1 MNHYHLSIEI
11 IDILMQHAITIITVD
26 LPVVISTDV
35 AAILDPHKRHTG
47 LDRRGWDGDLNEFL
61 SYDGHAS
68 CFHGI
73 FGLTRATRNY
83 NATLFRFALRRH
95 SSNSKIVKT
104 EYSVERV
111 RGFLYDSFIK
121 EAPIIMLFLKY
132 VQQISL
138 YDNDQLVY
146 KVSLE
151 PSQMYAIKHEREA
164 LIKLVESGFHTCSL
178 RVYSMTIIT
187 EDDQLGQTPTQSY
200 HWLVMNM
207 IGSTDHDILQLSH
220 ELEILP
226 WVGMATPLPRM
237 ATISNLALPFCN
249 TSNITSCVQQLQPGL
264 RKVAM
269 SLPWCEE
276 AQGHSEG
283 HVFCFLPLPNTTHLP
298 INIHGYFAVSD
309 NRRSIEWPASD
320 NKSQKALWNKAL
332 LEKHVAP
339 LYSILLA
346 CRTQLVKYAGTP
358 LPVLGSEGKITD
370 PYAAWPLISRVRYQP
385 IWNELVKPAL
395 HGAINVPLL
404 WSPANNGRWVCLNEA
419 YYLPVSPT
427 FPLGEVAIEVL
438 IRANMPVVS
447 LPNDVRETLVEC
459 GQHLTMSQ
467 RSVQP
472 TLVRQ
477 ALRMMPPLSFNDK
490 DSLQSLLECVLYDIT
505 QYNYNELVNLKLLP
519 LNTSNFRVEV
529 FKQKACTNEECV
541 FVSDYQ
547 SNNVL
552 KFLPGVES
560 QIMDT
565 SLCLSVQSKMV
576 ELAQRQV
583 LQLRILSPQVISS
596 YLLPKSIKS
605 WCPSYRLHQP
615 ITWCPG
621 RNGHPSGEWISDV
634 WTWLSRH
641 QTTLPSVVGLPV
653 VPQQLLNST
662 INSNV
667 TLLPLPVAYSGS
679 YFVEKDGEET
689 LLANLLRKMH
699 ATVISYNISIFS
711 HPSISQYILQINIHT
726 VLQYINNAGI
736 SVISSLNNDEK
747 SYLRVLV
754 AQYYYSSR
762 AISFDELISQLPI
775 FEVGIGANPVQ
786 LVSLHFRS
794 YVLPET
800 HIEFDPSLRYPPNI
814 LSNKE
819 PVVVKLINKLGYG
832 CQNNE
837 TLFISSILP
846 FALKQCKASSCWSN
860 GDELIVWMLNKMN
873 SPPKSLLKVLQSEP
887 FIRTKANPAVYK
899 TASQLY
905 NIKDEQFERLY
916 DSSVDPV
923 FPDDIYWKKD
933 VMSKLMRLGIV
944 SWSSL
949 MNDPPSLVSF
959 MKERAES
966 VQLLRGDAA
975 IQRSCYIL
983 ELIATNPRLID
994 VLMSELQSV
1003 RFLAVER
1010 SPPEDYPSFL
1020 QWAGAGKKGSFD
1032 APCNICHHNTNLYI
1046 IGSVLPVLSSY
1057 YIRNQVVCPP
1067 KVHGYF
1073 YSPSIE
1079 DVIKQFQ
1086 ILVNSVTRPITNV
1099 SEADKVSQLIH
1110 NIYSYLNTH
1119 YSEVNPSTLPT
1130 KWIWW
1135 PNEQGHYMF
1144 MPTSSFVWRS
1154 PLPLNPL
1161 VHTVSSDLKL
1171 SVYGNLFARAGMR
1184 KTLSLPEIVD
1194 TLRAISLKFP
1204 IGQLP
1209 DCYLKMAI
1217 KIVKYLE
1224 ENKYESSGDVLLPT
1238 TENRL
1243 CPAKDCTY
1251 DDREWIKQRVGAG
1264 VRKYRFVHGEIPP
1277 ITARYFGVKPLSKR
1291 IAPSEKLKLT
1301 YTKAGQ
1307 KERVTQRIS
1316 GIVKDYSGN
1325 IDVFKELIQNADDAG
1340 ATEIKLLL
1348 DWRTHGKEYLFE
1360 QEMEHWQG
1368 PAVVAYNNATFSDQD
1383 FDNICELAAETK
1395 MKDPMKTGRFGV
1407 GFCASYSLTDVPSFV
1422 SRHFITIFDPHT
1434 KYLGDRVSHNEPGI
1448 RINLV
1453 EEKEG
1458 LAVFEDH
1465 FSPFNGLFGCNIF
1478 QLSGGGFNGTI
1489 FRFPLRMSGF
1499 PRSEISNE
1507 HYDRY
1512 AIEKLMKDLQ
1522 KEASSLLLF
1531 LKHIT
1536 SLEVLILEEGVK
1548 SPKEM
1553 KVQFHIQKE
1562 SSDHQLRIQLMRNP
1576 HLNQK
1581 PVCSTC
1587 SIKVVDNVNCKDHM
1601 CQYLIGSA
1609 LSTTTEAKPG
1619 LVPVAELAI
1628 SVSNDCPQSLENDG
1642 HLFCF
1647 LPLPLGSYLPFHVN
1661 GFFDVGKDRRGLKE
1675 AQNSPEYEWNRSLIQ
1690 NSLPLALEHALST
1703 LCKQMNLLNNDAKEA
1718 CLKQYYSLWPGEFTA
1733 TTGTGRQNWI
1743 TQVFSQSVKQVLSN
1757 SNEKLVWS
1765 EINGGKWV
1773 SPQSAFLFIGD
1784 YYLPEE
1790 IRREAIQLLLSHSYS
1805 IVKCPHHIHQ
1815 LLKASL
1821 NKTCLFNYE
1830 RFFKEI
1836 FLPNIS
1842 TIDVSIRNKHL
1853 LFVLTKLYEE
1863 NNSLWKNF
1871 NWAIQPLKSTSC
1883 IPVDISGQLVR
1894 PEELIDTRY
1903 TPIAKLYDPEEGR
1916 FPDQNYQKTGV
1927 MSILTKMGMITGEL
1941 PIEELTN
1948 RAQIVDVIGANDETK
1963 AIEKMISLLE
1973 YIDYIEK
1980 QSVQSRFLKPSTKV
1994 IDKRKE
2000 RITALANVPFLRA
2013 ASKPAEISIPWC
2025 TTEESFLM
2033 PLQLLSPQ
2041 HFALVFS
2048 KRPLFDLPV
2057 TDNSIEV
2064 EKVVE
2069 YLGID
2074 DNKPTVD
2081 DVLDH
2086 LCCLIEHFNDQMLD
2100 EKTIEFLEKEKIFPS
2115 IYEFLQSQ
2123 TDKEAIKSRLS
2134 SMNCIWQNGM
2144 LLSPKQVLHSWEDKQ
2159 YYPYL
2164 CSLSD
2169 SNLKYAEFF
2178 EVVGVMREATLEHL
2192 LGVLNSIKE
2201 VYQEQALPDKLLEF
2215 VIAVSKH
2222 ISRKISSNS
2231 ESTVLIPDQMGVLR
2245 LSSEMTCDGNLEE
2258 RIANLPVFDK
2268 SKLKKSYSVHE
2279 SIPRKLAI
2287 ELGAYPILEHL
2298 IKDLE
2303 DEMFLD
2309 GIDYG
2314 PHEEIVDRLNGIL
2327 KKYPADMSIFREF
2340 IQNADDAQATEIV
2353 FVLDHRVNHPDSSL
2367 LSDAPEWKKLQSK
2380 PALCIYNNRPF
2391 SEEDVEGISRLGR
2404 GGKGDTPNTI
2414 GQFGIGFNVAYHLT
2428 DCPSFVSYD
2437 SQGSPKDYCILDPL
2451 RKYCPNV
2458 SKHKNNKPG
2467 RRWKNKEQ
2475 RLEQMSD
2482 QFEPYLNNCFSKFK
2496 SIVPSC
2502 IADQTQGYSVFRL
2515 PLIRWRPPFYET
2527 TSLWLKEGRAH
2538 NSLAV
2543 QRLIKVFKDSSENML
2558 FFLKKLKHI
2567 SVFEIMSDDNC
2578 IHHFTTDASITTD
2591 SPSITTE
2598 TRGFTSS
2605 FHFLTLNH
2613 QVMSKQKKKEVFEHS
2628 NSQWLINN
2636 RLGFPVEQISHI
2648 LRIYEAAKERGLK
2661 AFGGTAIRVDGPTK
2675 GSLFC
2680 SLPMNI
2686 SSCLPVHL
2694 NGEFLVNDA
2703 RNHLSKL
2710 PGLEEWNA
2718 TITEFIIVPSYVDL
2732 ILRARSEFDGSQ
2744 KKTDWFYS
2752 LFPDITTT
2760 NQEITEASELK
2771 VGHSLY
2777 EQLLTGNQPILIDA
2791 RYDDSVNW
2799 LRPNAGFFCVS
2810 YSCKTSEGQVHTIQ
2824 GSESL
2829 KEVLLSLGMPI
2840 TNTPDYIFLC
2850 FCAVSDHA
2858 SVGLVTP
2865 EKVIQFLKE
2874 LDLEEKQNEEIIK
2887 KNIEL
2892 LLQFCIQN
2900 CSYENLVSVLRGTP
2914 ILLTQA
2920 NTLSTQT
2927 LFSSQFSHL
2936 LPHCLDKF
2944 IHPSLENSK
2953 LVGKQLKEGEAITA
2967 LPLYYVC
2974 SHIQLS
2980 DVYEPTKLSDSEVK
2994 LVQSLWK
3001 YFMLF
3006 ISVIRSHHITN
3017 YFLNKPIIP
3026 SSSGNFYPPKLGK
3039 CLFLKTNDFEVMLSV
3054 VRKLGYK
3061 ELDCSLVELSEP
3073 PYVMCDLIS
3082 RPSNCSDV
3090 ITCMQLYPPT
3100 IQPSLSFTAHEATKF
3115 ISLLNEANIPHN
3127 LISILK
3133 KLPVF
3138 QTVDDSY
3145 ITISSGCHVYIKPND
3160 VPCDGIINIKG
3171 TNEIILK
3178 VPDSMTEQ
3186 FYKKVLSEQ
3195 EYQSA
3200 RVTGP
3205 EFYIKF
3211 IIPNLDS
3218 LNDDELLAHMEHV
3231 CFQWQR
3237 YGREWNDVLIIL
3249 KSIPFICKQG
3259 ERQKACSLYDPDVK
3273 FHATFHTSE
3282 LPPEEW
3288 CKETQLKFLRE
3299 LGLQRHVDYSI
3310 WLSNAMKV
3318 SEEAIKLQRSQQTS
3332 DNLDNLIIKSET
3344 LTSLLSE
3351 FIAHAQEEIDY
3362 KNPKVQ
3368 LDNKFTRFLF
3378 EASKIQFIYCPAPC
3392 ELDRLLKIMTGM
3404 SCQNFCHFVQ
3414 FREAVY
3420 HSSANLAGL
3429 FLTILPKSC
3438 EFLKESDPVF
3448 SQLLFLREPINIKT
3462 VTQNLIKLSKAL
3474 SQTTAQVLLPTNE
3487 TSAAILKLKVMFEEH
3502 YKFLEE
3508 NLRNNNKIVKQ
3519 LKHERCILLS
3529 PDHFSFLLVQP
3540 NQLILHIPQE
3550 YNFSPFCYSAPPE
3563 LLKYGK
3569 LLKALGIQQDITPQH
3584 CIKILANIKGEM
3596 ERADKKLSDDR
3607 HFLKVCESAYKCLI
3621 ESLRSLPEQPQFSH
3635 GLTIYLPSVSLE
3647 LIESSQLVYN
3657 DVPWIATR
3665 LQKSQQLNCKFLFPP
3680 PPDKNGQKIPPPSL
3694 QVKLI
3699 SEQAIEKLHSV
3710 VKSKLNRCIDQ
3721 ELYETKKHC
3730 TNCNVVQ
3737 ALEDTFKS
3745 QEFKFGMSRLFW
3757 HKIQKHP
3764 NTDKAFRL
3772 QMQAMNHLKI
3782 FCVKE
3787 IKTVIHFDKKELPA
3801 TEDNSRLC
3809 YLIKEGTKL
3818 QLYITHKASHFR
3830 EDVFFEEVAMELN
3843 EYFDHR
3849 VGDAVNIKAILQC
3862 CPSHISLILDKRAIS
3877 PFDPKT
3883 KSLAETIT
3891 DQEIGSELP
3900 LVEKAFQPE
3909 DLLIMCNYSQGE
3921 TVIYHSL
3928 GQEGQPVFQYAK
3940 IMECPIR
3947 IKTED
3952 DEPTVEYPTVL
3963 LDNRCVK
3970 LQIGFK
3976 ENNEPVIIDASLL
3989 QVYKLLTTSQR
4000 TTLSSGQ
4007 SSSFATPLI
4016 LASLPVI
4023 EEEIYK
4029 WSEET
4034 FDYNKR
4040 FSCCSL
4046 SVLCLRITAHLH
4058 YILETRE
4065 VSSDLFLTVVKELVK
4080 IIKSKDITSHK
4091 KKTIKDVNNLVQV
4104 LTKQSIEDHQ
4114 ETRRELKPIS
4124 TPRPASPVT
4133 SIPGPIPINDS
4144 TSVNVR
4150 LNSRFPRLPPPQL
4163 HADNAQAEVPPQP
4176 KISIKDAEMWLQQA
4190 KADYLAAQDL
4200 YMCQCLKDTLHV
4212 RVRNV
4217 AEEQK
4222 QEQESD
4228 REEEEEEE
4236 EEKDNGEKEDV
4247 VVKEESDEEIEK
4259 EEEEN
4264 EEEEEEVHKKPDTQT
4279 PCKFPALVCFLS
4291 HDVVEKCIKGIMY
4304 AKCGLPTNLLE
4315 SSHLSTLCEQ
4325 LERSGHCTSQLKN
4338 VVKECVLQVNEH
4350 SNKSRYPNYQVP
4362 PCAPASIYT
4371 SLEAEEALRAAH
4383 RLIQEIKKDDELD
4396 GIIGDLENLPEQ
4408 RFSSL
4413 LSAIS
4418 VKEGKEIVSNV
4429 FESVYV
4435 HFDLVI
4441 HFNSFAILTIS
4452 TIYMLGSLAV
4462 VMDHM
4467 CYDMSINL
4475 YCFILLLYITFK

>member
-1 MNHYHLSIEI
+1 M
-11 IDILMQHAITIITVD
+11 
-26 LPVVISTDV
+26 VISTDV

-47 LDRRGWDGDLNEFL
+47 LDRRGWDGDLDKFL
-61 SYDGHAS
+61 TYKGHAS

-83 NATLFRFALRRH
+83 NATLFRFALRRYT
-95 SSNSKIVKT
+95 SNSEIVKT
-104 EYSVERV
+104 EYPVERV

-151 PSQMYAIKHEREA
+151 PSQMHAIKQEREA
-164 LIKLVESGFHTCSL
+164 LIQLAESGFHTCSL
-178 RVYSMTIIT
+178 RVCSMTIIT
-187 EDDQLGQTPTQSY
+187 EDNRPGQTPTQLY

-207 IGSTDHDILQLSH
+207 IGSTDRDILQLSQ

-226 WVGMATPLPRM
+226 WVGVAAPLPQM
-237 ATISNLALPFCN
+237 ATISNLALPSCN
-249 TSNITSCVQQLQPGL
+249 TSNISSCVQQLQPGL

-320 NKSQKALWNKAL
+320 NKSHKALWNKAL

-346 CRTQLVKYAGTP
+346 CRTHLVKYAGTP
-358 LPVLGSEGKITD
+358 LPVLSSEGKITD
-370 PYAAWPLISRVRYQP
+370 PYAAWPLISKVRYQP
-385 IWNELVKPAL
+385 IWNELVRPAVQ
-395 HGAINVPLL
+395 GAINVPLL
-404 WSPANNGRWVCLNEA
+404 WSPANNGRWVCLNKA
-419 YYLPVSPT
+419 FFLPVNPS
-427 FPLGEVAIEVL
+427 FPLGKVAIEIL
-438 IRANMPVVS
+438 IKANIPVVS

-459 GQHLTMSQ
+459 GQHFTMSQ

-477 ALRMMPPLSFNDK
+477 ALKMMPSLSFNDK
-490 DSLQSLLECVLYDIT
+490 DSLQSLLECVMYDIT

-529 FKQKACTNEECV
+529 FKQKVRTNDECV

-547 SNNVL
+547 SNHVL
-552 KFLPGVES
+552 TFLPGVDS

-565 SLCLSVQSKMV
+565 SLCPSVQSKMT
-576 ELAQRQV
+576 ELAQWQV
-583 LQLRILSPQVISS
+583 LQLRILTPQVISS
-596 YLLPKSIKS
+596 YLLSKSIHS
-605 WCPSYRLHQP
+605 WCPSYRPHQP
-615 ITWCPG
+615 ITWCPD
-621 RNGHPSGEWISDV
+621 RYGHPSAEWISDV

-641 QTTLPSVVGLPV
+641 KTILPSVVGLPL
-653 VPQQLLNST
+653 VPQQLVNST
-662 INSNV
+662 SKSNV
-667 TLLPLPVAYSGS
+667 TLLPLPPANSGS
-679 YFVEKDGEET
+679 YFVEKDGGEP
-689 LLANLLRKMH
+689 LLANMLRKMR
-699 ATVISYNISIFS
+699 ATVVSYNTFVFS
-711 HPSISQYILQINIHT
+711 HPSISQYILQINIQI

-747 SYLRVLV
+747 KFFRVLI

-762 AISFDELISQLPI
+762 AISFNRLITQLPI
-775 FEVGIGANPVQ
+775 FEVGVGANPVQ
-786 LVSLHFRS
+786 LASLHFVG

-800 HIEFDPSLRYPPNI
+800 EIKFDPSLQYPPNI
-814 LSNKE
+814 LNNRE

-837 TLFISSILP
+837 SLFTSSILP
-846 FALKQCKASSCWSN
+846 FALQQCKASSCWSN
-860 GDELIVWMLNKMN
+860 GDELIVWMLNKLN
-873 SPPKSLLKVLQSEP
+873 PPPKSLLEALKSEP
-887 FIRTKANPAVYK
+887 FIRTKANPAICK

-916 DSSVDPV
+916 DSTVDPV
-923 FPDDIYWKKD
+923 FPDDIYWEKE

-949 MNDPPSLVSF
+949 INDPRSLFFF

-966 VQLLRGDAA
+966 VQLLQGDAA
-975 IQRSCYIL
+975 IQRSCYLL
-983 ELIATNPRLID
+983 ELIATNPRLTE
-994 VLMSELQSV
+994 VLMSGLQGV
-1003 RFLAVER
+1003 RFVAVES
-1010 SPPEDYPSFL
+1010 SPPENYPSFL

-1032 APCNICHHNTNLYI
+1032 APCNICHHKTNPYL

-1057 YIRNQVVCPP
+1057 YIRNQIVCPP
-1067 KVHGYF
+1067 KVQGYF
-1073 YSPSIE
+1073 YSPSIQ
-1079 DVIKQFQ
+1079 DVIKQLQ

-1099 SEADKVSQLIH
+1099 SEAVKVSELIH
-1110 NIYSYLNTH
+1110 DIYSYLNTH
-1119 YSEVNPSTLPT
+1119 SSELDPSALPT

-1135 PNEQGHYMF
+1135 PNEQGHYVF
-1144 MPTSSFVWRS
+1144 MPTSAFVWRS

-1161 VHTVSSDLKL
+1161 VHTVSSDFKM
-1171 SVYGNLFARAGMR
+1171 SVYGNLFGKAGMR
-1184 KTLSLPEIVD
+1184 KSLSLPDIVD
-1194 TLRAISLKFP
+1194 TLRAISSKFP
-1204 IGQLP
+1204 IEQLP
-1209 DCYLKMAI
+1209 DYYLKMAI

-1238 TENRL
+1238 TENKL
-1243 CPAKDCTY
+1243 CRAKDCTY
-1251 DDREWIKQRVGAG
+1251 DDREWIKQRVGPG
-1264 VRKYRFVHGEIPP
+1264 ISKYKFVHGEIPP
-1277 ITARYFGVKPLSKR
+1277 VTARYFGVEPLSKR
-1291 IAPSEKLKLT
+1291 VAPSKKLKLT
-1301 YTKAGQ
+1301 YTKAGP
-1307 KERVTQRIS
+1307 KERVTRRIS
-1316 GIVKDYSGN
+1316 GIVNDYSGN

-1340 ATEIKLLL
+1340 ASEIKLLL

-1360 QEMEHWQG
+1360 REMEHWQG

-1434 KYLGDRVSHNEPGI
+1434 KYLGDRVSHNEPGM

-1453 EEKEG
+1453 EQREG
-1458 LAVFEDH
+1458 LAIYEDQ

-1478 QLSGGGFNGTI
+1478 QLSGDGFNGTI

-1507 HYDRY
+1507 YYDRY

-1522 KEASSLLLF
+1522 KNASNLLLF

-1536 SLEVLILEEGVK
+1536 SLEIFVLEGAN

-1553 KVQFHIQKE
+1553 KLQFQVQKE
-1562 SSDHQLRIQLMRNP
+1562 SSDQQSRIQLMQNL
-1576 HLNQK
+1576 HSSQK

-1587 SIKVVDNVNCKDHM
+1587 SIKVVDNVNSKDQM
-1601 CQYLIGSA
+1601 SQYLIASA

-1619 LVPVAELAI
+1619 LVPLAELAI
-1628 SVSNDCPQSLENDG
+1628 SLSNNCPQALEKKSC
-1642 HLFCF
+1642 LFCF

-1661 GFFDVGKDRRGLKE
+1661 GFFDIGKDRRGLKE
-1675 AQNSPEYEWNRSLIQ
+1675 AQSSPEYHWNMSLIQ
-1690 NSLPLALEHALST
+1690 NALPLALEHALSS
-1703 LCKQMNLLNNDAKEA
+1703 LCKQMDLSLLKNDAKET
-1718 CLKQYYSLWPGEFTA
+1718 CLKQYYSLWPGEYTA
-1733 TTGTGRQNWI
+1733 TTSTGRQNWI

-1757 SNEKLVWS
+1757 SNENLVWS
-1765 EINGGKWV
+1765 EINGGKWI
-1773 SPQSAFLFIGD
+1773 SPQSAFLFTGD
-1784 YYLPEE
+1784 YYLSEE
-1790 IRREAIQLLLSHSYS
+1790 KKREAIQLVLSHGYS
-1805 IVKCPHHIHQ
+1805 IVKCPYHIHQ

-1821 NKTCLFNYE
+1821 NETHLFNYE

-1842 TIDVSIRNKHL
+1842 SIDVSIRNKHL
-1853 LFVLTKLYEE
+1853 LFVLTKLHEE
-1863 NNSLWKNF
+1863 YYYSQKSF
-1871 NWAIQPLKSTSC
+1871 SWAIQPLKSTFC

-1894 PEELIDTRY
+1894 PEELIDIKCV
-1903 TPIAKLYDPEEGR
+1903 PIAKLYDPEEGR
-1916 FPDQNYQKTGV
+1916 FPDQNFQKTAV
-1927 MSILTKMGMITGEL
+1927 MSTLTKMGMITGEL
-1941 PIEELTN
+1941 PIEELIE
-1948 RAQIVDVIGANDETK
+1948 RAQQVDVIGASDETK
-1963 AIEKMISLLE
+1963 ANEKMIRLLE

-1980 QSVQSRFLKPSTKV
+1980 QSIQARFLIPSTKV

-2000 RITALANVPFLRA
+2000 RITALANIPFLRLL
-2013 ASKPAEISIPWC
+2013 SKPVEISIPWC
-2025 TTEESFLM
+2025 RTKERFLM
-2033 PLQLLSPQ
+2033 PSQLFSPQ
-2041 HFALVFS
+2041 HFALVFT
-2048 KRPLFDLPV
+2048 KKPLFNLPV
-2057 TDNSIEV
+2057 SDNSMEV
-2064 EKVVE
+2064 EKVVK

-2074 DNKPTVD
+2074 DNKPIVD

-2086 LCCLIEHFNDQMLD
+2086 LCCLIEHFEDQMLD

-2115 IYEFLQSQ
+2115 IYEFLQNQ
-2123 TDKEAIKSRLS
+2123 PNKEAIKNRLS
-2134 SMNCIWQNGM
+2134 SKNCIWQNGM
-2144 LLSPKQVLHSWEDKQ
+2144 LLSPKQVLLSWEDKE

-2164 CSLSD
+2164 CSLSGF
-2169 SNLKYAEFF
+2169 NLKYAEFF

-2192 LGVLNSIKE
+2192 LGVLKSIKE
-2201 VYQEQALPDKLLEF
+2201 VYQEQVLPEKLLEF
-2215 VIAVSKH
+2215 VVAILKH
-2222 ISRKISSNS
+2222 ISPKISSNS
-2231 ESTVLIPDQMGVLR
+2231 KSTVLLPDQMGVLR
-2245 LSSEMTCDGNLEE
+2245 LSSEMTCDSNLEE
-2258 RIANLPVFDK
+2258 RIANLSIFDK
-2268 SKLKKSYSVHE
+2268 SKLKKGYSIHE
-2279 SIPRKLAI
+2279 NIPRKLAI
-2287 ELGAYPILEHL
+2287 QLGAYPILEYL

-2303 DEMFLD
+2303 DKKFLD

-2327 KKYPADMSIFREF
+2327 KKYPAGMSIFREF

-2353 FVLDHRVNHPDSSL
+2353 FVLDRRGNHPDSKL
-2367 LSDAPEWKKLQSK
+2367 LFDEPEWKMLQSR

-2391 SEEDVEGISRLGR
+2391 SEEDIEGISRLGR
-2404 GGKGDTPNTI
+2404 GGKGDNPDTI
-2414 GQFGIGFNVAYHLT
+2414 GQFGIGFNVAYHIT

-2437 SQGSPKDYCILDPL
+2437 SQGSPKDYCVLDPL

-2458 SKHKNNKPG
+2458 SKHENNKPG

-2475 RLEQMSD
+2475 RLEEMSD
-2482 QFEPYLNNCFSKFK
+2482 QFEPYLNNCFSKLK

-2502 IADQTQGYSVFRL
+2502 ISDQSQGYSVFRL
-2515 PLIRWRPPFYET
+2515 PLIRWTPPHSDT

-2543 QRLIKVFKDSSENML
+2543 HKLLKDFKDSSENML
-2558 FFLKKLKHI
+2558 FFLKNLKHI
-2567 SVFEIMSDDNC
+2567 SVFEIMLGGNC
-2578 IHHFTTDASITTD
+2578 IHHFTTDALISTESITTL
-2591 SPSITTE
+2591 TG
-2598 TRGFTSS
+2598 GFTSS

-2613 QVMSKQKKKEVFEHS
+2613 QVTSKQKKKEVLE
-2628 NSQWLINN
+2628 NSKSEWLINK
-2636 RLGFPVEQISHI
+2636 RLGFPVEQTSHII
-2648 LRIYEAAKERGLK
+2648 LRICGAAKERGLK
-2661 AFGGTAIRVDGPTK
+2661 AFGGTATRLDGPTK
-2675 GSLFC
+2675 GFLFC
-2680 SLPMNI
+2680 SLPISI

-2694 NGEFLVNDA
+2694 NGDFLVNDA

-2710 PGLEEWNA
+2710 PELEEWNT
-2718 TITEFIIVPSYVDL
+2718 TIAEFIIVPSYVDL
-2732 ILRARSEFDGSQ
+2732 ILRARSEFNGSQ
-2744 KKTDWFYS
+2744 KTFDWFYS

-2777 EQLLTGNQPILIDA
+2777 KQLLTDNQPILIDA
-2791 RYDDSVNW
+2791 RYGDSANW
-2799 LRPNAGFFCVS
+2799 LHPNAGYFCVS
-2810 YSCKTSEGQVHTIQ
+2810 YSCKTFEGQVHSVQ
-2824 GSESL
+2824 GSENL
-2829 KEVLLSLGMPI
+2829 KEILLSLGMPI
-2840 TNTPDYIFLC
+2840 TNAPDYIFRC
-2850 FCAVSDHA
+2850 FCAISDHA

-2874 LDLEEKQNEEIIK
+2874 LDLEEEQNEEIVK
-2887 KNIEL
+2887 NNIEL

-2900 CSYENLVSVLRGTP
+2900 CSYEEDLVSVLEGAP
-2914 ILLTQA
+2914 ILLTLA
-2920 NTLSTQT
+2920 NTLSTET

-2953 LVGKQLKEGEAITA
+2953 LVGKQLKEGKVITS
-2967 LPLYYVC
+2967 LPFHYVS

-2980 DVYEPTKLSDSEVK
+2980 DIDEPTKLSESEIK

-3017 YFLNKPIIP
+3017 CFLNKPIIP
-3026 SSSGNFYPPKLGK
+3026 SNCGNFYPPKLGK
-3039 CLFLKTNDFEVMLSV
+3039 CLFLKTGGSEVMLSV

-3061 ELDCSLVELSEP
+3061 ELDCSIIELYEL
-3073 PYVMCDLIS
+3073 PYVIHELVS
-3082 RPSNCSDV
+3082 RPSNCNDV
-3090 ITCMQLYPPT
+3090 ITCMQLYPLT
-3100 IQPSLSFTAHEATKF
+3100 IQPSLSFTTHEAIKF
-3115 ISLLNEANIPHN
+3115 ISLLSEANIPHN

-3133 KLPVF
+3133 RLPIF

-3145 ITISSGCHVYIKPND
+3145 ITISSACHIYIKPND
-3160 VPCDGIINIKG
+3160 VPCDGIINITG
-3171 TNEIILK
+3171 INEIVLK

-3186 FYKKVLSEQ
+3186 FYRKVLSEQ

-3211 IIPNLDS
+3211 IIPNFHL
-3218 LNDDELLAHMEHV
+3218 LNDDELFAQMEHI
-3231 CFQWQR
+3231 CYQWQR
-3237 YGREWNDVLIIL
+3237 YGGEWNDVLIIL
-3249 KSIPFICKQG
+3249 KSIPFISKEG
-3259 ERQKACSLYDPDVK
+3259 ERQKVCSLYDPDVK
-3273 FHATFHTSE
+3273 FHATFHALE

-3299 LGLQRHVDYSI
+3299 LGLQRHVDYSM
-3310 WLSNAMKV
+3310 WLSNARKV
-3318 SEEAIKLQRSQQTS
+3318 GEEAIKLQRSQQTP
-3332 DNLDNLIIKSET
+3332 DNLDNLIIKSKN
-3344 LTSLLSE
+3344 LTSHLSE
-3351 FIAHAQEEIDY
+3351 FIAHAQKEIDY

-3368 LDNKFTRFLF
+3368 LDNKFTRFLI
-3378 EASKIQFIYCPAPC
+3378 EASKIQFVYCPAPC
-3392 ELDRLLKIMTGM
+3392 ELNVLLKIMTGM

-3414 FREAVY
+3414 FREAAY

-3429 FLTILPKSC
+3429 FLTILPESC
-3438 EFLKESDPVF
+3438 EFLEVSDSVF
-3448 SQLLFLREPINIKT
+3448 SQILSLREPINIKT

-3474 SQTTAQVLLPTNE
+3474 TQTTAQVLLPTNAMY
-3487 TSAAILKLKVMFEEH
+3487 TAIIKLKLIFEEH

-3508 NLRNNNKIVKQ
+3508 NLRNNKINVVKQ
-3519 LKHERCILLS
+3519 LKQERCILLS
-3529 PDHFSFLLVQP
+3529 PDHFSILLVQP

-3569 LLKALGIQQDITPQH
+3569 LLKALGIQQNVTPQH
-3584 CIKILANIKGEM
+3584 CIKILANIKDEM
-3596 ERADKKLSDDR
+3596 ERANKKLSDDQ
-3607 HFLKVCESAYKCLI
+3607 HYLKVCESAYKCLI
-3621 ESLRSLPEQPQFSH
+3621 ECLRSLPEEIQFPH
-3635 GLTIYLPSVSLE
+3635 GLTIYLPSESLE
-3647 LIESSQLVYN
+3647 LFESSQLVHN

-3699 SEQAIEKLHSV
+3699 SEQAIEKLHSA

-3721 ELYETKKHC
+3721 ELYEIKKHH
-3730 TNCNVVQ
+3730 TNCSVVR
-3737 ALEDTFKS
+3737 ALQDTFKS

-3764 NTDKAFRL
+3764 NTDKAFRS
-3772 QMQAMNHLKI
+3772 QMDAMNHLKI
-3782 FCVKE
+3782 LCVKE

-3801 TEDNSRLC
+3801 TEDSSRLC
-3809 YLIKEGTKL
+3809 YLIREDTKL

-3843 EYFDHR
+3843 EYFEHR

-3862 CPSHISLILDKRAIS
+3862 CPSHISLVLDKRAIS
-3877 PFDPKT
+3877 PFDREIKP
-3883 KSLAETIT
+3883 LAETIS

-3900 LVEKAFQPE
+3900 LAESAFKPE

-3940 IMECPIR
+3940 VMECPIR
-3947 IKTED
+3947 IKTEE
-3952 DEPTVEYPTVL
+3952 DEPIVEYPTVL

-3970 LQIGFK
+3970 LQIGIK
-3976 ENNEPVIIDASLL
+3976 QNNEPVIIDASLL
-3989 QVYKLLTTSQR
+3989 QVYKLLTTSQH
-4000 TTLSSGQ
+4000 TTLSSGR

-4016 LASLPVI
+4016 LASPPVI

-4029 WSEET
+4029 WIEEIL
-4034 FDYNKR
+4034 DYNKR

-4058 YILETRE
+4058 YILETRK
-4065 VSSDLFLTVVKELVK
+4065 VSSDLFLTVVKEFVK
-4080 IIKSKDITSHK
+4080 IIKSKETTSHK
-4091 KKTIKDVNNLVQV
+4091 KKTIKDVKNLVQV
-4104 LTKQSIEDHQ
+4104 LTKQSIEDDQ
-4114 ETRRELKPIS
+4114 ETCEELQKPLLVENKS
-4124 TPRPASPVT
+4124 TPRPISFRIPVT
-4133 SIPGPIPINDS
+4133 SIPGPIP
-4144 TSVNVR
+4144 
-4150 LNSRFPRLPPPQL
+4150 RFPRLPLPQL
-4163 HADNAQAEVPPQP
+4163 QAPPQP
-4176 KISIKDAEMWLQQA
+4176 KVSIKDAQMWLQQA

-4200 YMCQCLKDTLHV
+4200 YMCQCLKDTLHI

-4217 AEEQK
+4217 AEGQKQK
-4222 QEQESD
+4222 QESD
-4228 REEEEEEE
+4228 KEGEDQ
-4236 EEKDNGEKEDV
+4236 EEKENGKEDM
-4247 VVKEESDEEIEK
+4247 VVKEESDEEIER
-4259 EEEEN
+4259 EEEIN

-4279 PCKFPALVCFLS
+4279 NCKFPALVCFLS

-4304 AKCGLPTNLLE
+4304 AKCGLPTHLLE

-4325 LERSGHCTSQLKN
+4325 LEKYDRCAPQLKY

-4371 SLEAEEALRAAH
+4371 SLEALEALRAAH
-4383 RLIQEIKKDDELD
+4383 RLILEIKKDDVLD
-4396 GIIGDLENLPEQ
+4396 EIVGDLEDLPEQ

-4418 VKEGKEIVSNV
+4418 EERGKN
-4429 FESVYV
+4429 
-4435 HFDLVI
+4435 
-4441 HFNSFAILTIS
+4441 
-4452 TIYMLGSLAV
+4452 GPLA
-4462 VMDHM
+4462 
-4467 CYDMSINL
+4467 
-4475 YCFILLLYITFK
+4475 